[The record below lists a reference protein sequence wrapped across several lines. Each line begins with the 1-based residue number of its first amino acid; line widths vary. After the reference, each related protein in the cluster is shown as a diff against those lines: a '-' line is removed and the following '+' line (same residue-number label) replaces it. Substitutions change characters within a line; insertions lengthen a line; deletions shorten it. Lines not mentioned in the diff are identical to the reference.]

1 MAMRDPS
8 LETLLAQ
15 RGAVTRIATALGIS
29 TAAVSQWKR
38 VPDDRVA
45 EVARA
50 LGVPPRRVRPDM
62 PPPAEAPPPRREGP
76 PLRMANRTRSA
87 AAGAPRSIATLGP
100 PPPRR
105 GDRAAV
111 PRRART
117 CSA

>member
-1 MAMRDPS
+1 MRDPS

-50 LGVPPRRVRPDM
+50 LNLTPEAVRPDLGGAVPPEAPRRDLPAPRNP
-62 PPPAEAPPPRREGP
+62 PPPARR
-76 PLRMANRTRSA
+76 
-87 AAGAPRSIATLGP
+87 
-100 PPPRR
+100 
-105 GDRAAV
+105 
-111 PRRART
+111 
-117 CSA
+117 